1 MQKCKFAKTDALFY
15 KKHLVIC
22 TILRKPNMLIMLKL
36 NHLYEKCLHKNR
48 QGRFDCVEKYLHEK
62 IPADHAICRVWVKL
76 RGVAITDGASLNC
89 QNSCFCSVKHNMAG
103 LLSTEIIKE
112 NEG

>member
-22 TILRKPNMLIMLKL
+22 TILRQSNILIMLKL
-36 NHLYEKCLHKNR
+36 KPFMRKMFTQKNG

-62 IPADHAICRVWVKL
+62 YRL
-76 RGVAITDGASLNC
+76 TRR
-89 QNSCFCSVKHNMAG
+89 FAG
-103 LLSTEIIKE
+103 F
-112 NEG
+112 G